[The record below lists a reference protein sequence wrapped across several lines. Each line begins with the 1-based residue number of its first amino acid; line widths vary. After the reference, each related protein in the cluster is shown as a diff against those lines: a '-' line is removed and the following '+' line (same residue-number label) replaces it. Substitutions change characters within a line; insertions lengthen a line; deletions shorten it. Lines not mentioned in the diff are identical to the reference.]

1 MAFRITVLIISEILP
16 LFVLLC
22 GLRFRRG
29 VPYNVL
35 TIISYR
41 TEKSMRSR
49 ASWDY
54 AHNLCGRIWVVLGAV
69 TAAVAAAAVTSAS
82 FFADAAVGYTA
93 AIVMMSELAAII
105 ISAACVEHALGRA
118 FDKNGRRT

>member
-54 AHNLCGRIWVVLGAV
+54 AHDLCGKIWVVLGAV
-69 TAAVAAAAVTSAS
+69 SAVVAALVIALSFRLDDSTFGNTATAVMA
-82 FFADAAVGYTA
+82 
-93 AIVMMSELAAII
+93 SELAAII
-105 ISAACVEHALGRA
+105 ISVVCIERALGRA
-118 FDKNGRRT
+118 FDKNGRPR